1 MFKKATTEEKLLL
14 FGYGAI
20 VITYTLLFAIKFRNL
35 NNK

>member
-20 VITYTLLFAIKFRNL
+20 AVAYTILFVIKF
-35 NNK
+35 KHTTHK